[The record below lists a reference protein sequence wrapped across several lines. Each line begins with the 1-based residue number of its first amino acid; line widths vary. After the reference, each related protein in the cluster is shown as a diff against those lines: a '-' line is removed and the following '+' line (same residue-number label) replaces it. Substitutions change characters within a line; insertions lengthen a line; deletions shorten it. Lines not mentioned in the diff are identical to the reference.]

1 MYYISCS
8 CNRVYFNHSQIRPF
22 IPLPQKFIHPYFC
35 PWKDNSLSS
44 LISTSISLSQREDQ
58 SNYDPWIFPQS
69 RKLMWDR
76 TSMHACRFLLK
87 STTSS
92 ARMVETEG
100 GWRGQLFIRGHV
112 NSNNWRMLITRFSN
126 GARGRLAFISRDFSR
141 RGAQTLFHHVNSL
154 GPWNREIRCSSSFLS
169 FLSLRYL
176 DNGRILISSRGN
188 WILFLFP
195 PFLSPLNE
203 FRLCVLIR
211 ELNSGYIS
219 PV

>member
-1 MYYISCS
+1 M
-8 CNRVYFNHSQIRPF
+8 
-22 IPLPQKFIHPYFC
+22 HPYFC

-44 LISTSISLSQREDQ
+44 LISISISLSQREDQ

-176 DNGRILISSRGN
+176 DNRRILISSRGN